1 VQGSSDKP
9 GYLPGYGAIPATTV
23 REMAQPASLCG
34 AERDRPC
41 RRIPLPPR
49 GSTDAVRAVSG
60 FDRPHRA
67 LPVRAD
73 ASVDQQAVLPNPK
86 RAKGQSD
93 GNLDQLLNAAFL
105 ASVVIEWA

>member
-1 VQGSSDKP
+1 VRVAKQRDLDRHGVPAGSAHQDS
-9 GYLPGYGAIPATTV
+9 
-23 REMAQPASLCG
+23 
-34 AERDRPC
+34 
-41 RRIPLPPR
+41 PPR
-49 GSTDAVRAVSG
+49 WCAAAGPAVTN
-60 FDRPHRA
+60 PHRA